1 MEGLARFY
9 PHLIQATLVLL
20 QGLGA
25 GVIAADI
32 VAWKLYSAPQLETA
46 RRPAIIAETTPKKQE
61 WVADLRGVL
70 RRNIFCATCE
80 PISLDDLAGTASA
93 SGESPPVASL
103 EGAELVGT
111 MVSSNQKDSLA
122 TVVLSAKGDTKF
134 VLLSEGDSLGEAT
147 VISIESKRVVF
158 MQGGQEKVLNLLGET
173 KNSPLVATT
182 TNPPSAAGT
191 NPTDS
196 QIQQVGPYKYEVDK
210 AVISDFMKNMASAS
224 SGARI
229 MPDANGGFKVSFVRS
244 FSVFYKLGIRSG
256 DVISS
261 VNNIQLDSIDQTFA
275 LYTKLKDANHLTLSV
290 NRGGQTINMDYSIR

>member
-25 GVIAADI
+25 GVVAADV
-32 VAWKLYSAPQLETA
+32 VAWKLYAAPRPESA
-46 RRPAIIAETTPKKQE
+46 RRPAAPIAPAVRKPELA
-61 WVADLRGVL
+61 ADLRGIL

-80 PISLDDLAGTASA
+80 PISLDDLSVA
-93 SGESPPVASL
+93 SGDPGQPPPVASL

-111 MVSSNQKDSLA
+111 MVVAARPKDSLA
-122 TVVLSAKGDTKF
+122 TVALTSHAEAKF
-134 VLLSEGDSLGEAT
+134 VLLSEGDTLGQA
-147 VISIESKRVVF
+147 VVVSIEAKRVVF
-158 MQGGQEKVLNLLGET
+158 MQDGQEKVLNLLGET
-173 KNSPLVATT
+173 KTSPVVATAT
-182 TNPPSAAGT
+182 APPVAAKPED
-191 NPTDS
+191 N
-196 QIQQVGPYKYEVDK
+196 QIRQVGPYKYEVDK

-224 SGARI
+224 SGARVL
-229 MPDANGGFKVSFVRS
+229 PDPNGGFKVSFVRS

-256 DVISS
+256 DTISS

-290 NRGGQTINMDYSIR
+290 NRGGQTINMDYDIR

>member
-32 VAWKLYSAPQLETA
+32 VAWKLYSAPRLETS
-46 RRPAIIAETTPKKQE
+46 RRPVAMVDTAPKKPE
-61 WVADLRGVL
+61 YVADLRGLL

-80 PISLDDLAGTASA
+80 PISLDDLAGTATA
-93 SGESPPVASL
+93 AGEPPAAASL

-111 MVSSNQKDSLA
+111 MVSANTKDSLA
-122 TVVLSAKGDTKF
+122 TVVLTAHTEAKF
-134 VLLSEGDSLGEAT
+134 VLLSEGDALGDAT
-147 VISIESKRVVF
+147 VVAIESKRVVF
-158 MQGGQEKVLNLLGET
+158 TQGGQEKVLNLMGEP
-173 KNSPLVATT
+173 KNSPMVATT
-182 TNPPSAAGT
+182 TPPPGAANPKG
-191 NPTDS
+191 DDGR
-196 QIQQVGPYKYEVDK
+196 IQQVGPYKYEVDK
-210 AVISDFMKNMASAS
+210 AVITDFMKNMASAS
-224 SGARI
+224 SGARV

-275 LYTKLKDANHLTLSV
+275 LYTKLKDANHLTLSL